1 MVHSITFRVAPEHAR
16 NRAAQRLT
24 DFLADRVSSTL
35 PHTSYIPGAVS
46 YPVKDILGPAITR
59 ALKQGF
65 AAFGKKM
72 KGYLTDQAVVLA
84 VESRTSSPVRI
95 PRDPGTRMHPDI
107 HGLYPAGEGSGYS
120 GGIISSA
127 LDGRITAKSVAGM
140 PDPVL

>member
-1 MVHSITFRVAPEHAR
+1 
-16 NRAAQRLT
+16 
-24 DFLADRVSSTL
+24 
-35 PHTSYIPGAVS
+35 
-46 YPVKDILGPAITR
+46 
-59 ALKQGF
+59 
-65 AAFGKKM
+65 
-72 KGYLTDQAVVLA
+72 VVLA